1 MIKAV
6 KKEPKTNKSSQQRD
20 AIWIV
25 EADSDNDQIQN
36 EDANQPGP
44 SGLQQN
50 NEDAAEVKKPDEE
63 DKAQ

>member
-1 MIKAV
+1 MIKTV
-6 KKEPKTNKSSQQRD
+6 KKEHKTNKSSQRRK

-50 NEDAAEVKKPDEE
+50 KEDAAPAKKPDEE